1 VLTIFNCASLG
12 DGTYYLVSSPN
23 TQCFVDFH
31 LFALVMSPLPL
42 IAYTIGWPLSMFCIF
57 YIGHRKTLFDNK
69 EFAGTFGFLYKRYEA
84 RYFWYHSMIITHKGF
99 IVLIKVFLFNSFWQA
114 PLAMMLTVFIILL
127 QTFFTPFASTKLDR
141 MQTVLL
147 WSEFSIIL
155 CGILFGTKMGKP
167 SNNHELGG
175 DYEGAITVICEL
187 ILWTAIVVVL
197 IYIITDILR
206 FRKTKHITKIS
217 AKHDLSINCK
227 HFGISVL
234 YDWVV
239 KVQHNEEEL
248 QMFREM
254 QAIRQKYPLPN
265 HLVLPYS
272 DIAESTPVL
281 FSWLTWSTI
290 FQAPQAKAFGAA
302 LVHYMDFNYRGLH
315 PDWQLGEVL
324 KEEIDHNV
332 KAIASFVIRDINE
345 QHKMAGGGKSA
356 LEKALDH
363 DALPQLLKS
372 SEQGRMLFVLASC
385 TESERALV
393 LRCVSE
399 VVIGL
404 DPGKYV
410 RIWIHRKE
418 RRAWNMWRHRA
429 ATKDL
434 VPKAVEDV
442 PLLKEE
448 KIEVEEYLHSSPAE
462 AALIPNEL
470 LDLAE
475 DMESQPWLLPHP
487 DLEATLAK
495 LFDRY
500 DLDDSG
506 TVNSNEERAQLTYNV
521 IINMN
526 LNISNEIVQDALTVA
541 PPLSDNYEWNL
552 EQYCAWFRKVILVHH
567 VASDPDRTVVY

>member
-1 VLTIFNCASLG
+1 
-12 DGTYYLVSSPN
+12 
-23 TQCFVDFH
+23 
-31 LFALVMSPLPL
+31 
-42 IAYTIGWPLSMFCIF
+42 
-57 YIGHRKTLFDNK
+57 
-69 EFAGTFGFLYKRYEA
+69 
-84 RYFWYHSMIITHKGF
+84 
-99 IVLIKVFLFNSFWQA
+99 
-114 PLAMMLTVFIILL
+114 
-127 QTFFTPFASTKLDR
+127 
-141 MQTVLL
+141 
-147 WSEFSIIL
+147 
-155 CGILFGTKMGKP
+155 
-167 SNNHELGG
+167 
-175 DYEGAITVICEL
+175 
-187 ILWTAIVVVL
+187 
-197 IYIITDILR
+197 
-206 FRKTKHITKIS
+206 
-217 AKHDLSINCK
+217 
-227 HFGISVL
+227 
-234 YDWVV
+234 
-239 KVQHNEEEL
+239 
-248 QMFREM
+248 
-254 QAIRQKYPLPN
+254 
-265 HLVLPYS
+265 
-272 DIAESTPVL
+272 
-281 FSWLTWSTI
+281 
-290 FQAPQAKAFGAA
+290 